1 MPSASRTVTIARP
14 PADVFAFIADGTTAP
29 QWRSG
34 VTDVSL
40 QSGTGL
46 GARYRQGVKGP
57 GGRRV
62 DADYE
67 VTAFERDRRLAFAAT
82 AGPVRPTGEYRL
94 EPIDGGT
101 RLTFSLH
108 AAVGGLKVLLIG
120 RAVQSSMDAEMDGS
134 TASRRFSRGTGSK
147 GGASGANART
157 SAVLQPVGSSWR
169 LRAADSAS
177 W

>member
-1 MPSASRTVTIARP
+1 MPSASRTVTIVRP

-62 DADYE
+62 DADHE

-108 AAVGGLKVLLIG
+108 AAVGGLKDS
-120 RAVQSSMDAEMDGS
+120 ADW
-134 TASRRFSRGTGSK
+134 SRGAVVHGCRDGRLDRLK
-147 GGASGANART
+147 
-157 SAVLQPVGSSWR
+157 AVLEGHG
-169 LRAADSAS
+169 
-177 W
+177 